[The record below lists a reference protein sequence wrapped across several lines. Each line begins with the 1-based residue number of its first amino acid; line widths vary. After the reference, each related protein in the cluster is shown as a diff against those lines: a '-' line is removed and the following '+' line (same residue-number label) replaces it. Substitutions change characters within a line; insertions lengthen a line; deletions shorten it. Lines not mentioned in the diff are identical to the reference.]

1 MAFAHHK
8 KREKEKKMKKKKP
21 DQFLEMLIKNRYA
34 FAIYGAEQM
43 IRIRKMKMF
52 KGRDFHIKEQT
63 NSIPLLA
70 WENGNSSS
78 EFCNISQNQYKIQ
91 NSIAANTV
99 YQTYRAP
106 DWKWIISV
114 NLSAAVALRNAPL
127 YMNIRLQYKYQNES
141 ISLTSF
147 SFTNSTCDFHRSFR
161 TRSFSP
167 TESFNNQKA
176 TYIEF
181 RHIACG
187 LLWKCIQTAAKQSAR
202 QSVIIRVK
210 PLYIYRC
217 FQ

>member
-1 MAFAHHK
+1 MEHLKATLWLLPMI

-52 KGRDFHIKEQT
+52 KGRDFHTKEQT

-106 DWKWIISV
+106 D
-114 NLSAAVALRNAPL
+114 
-127 YMNIRLQYKYQNES
+127 
-141 ISLTSF
+141 
-147 SFTNSTCDFHRSFR
+147 
-161 TRSFSP
+161 
-167 TESFNNQKA
+167 
-176 TYIEF
+176 
-181 RHIACG
+181 
-187 LLWKCIQTAAKQSAR
+187 
-202 QSVIIRVK
+202 
-210 PLYIYRC
+210 
-217 FQ
+217 